1 MLLSE
6 ESFKKRFRKPISWV
20 YHTDKIP
27 SRCQAKIVMPKPYVP
42 NDKWS
47 KRAAEEGYRA
57 RSVYKLMELD
67 VRYHL
72 LHQGMKVLDIGASPG
87 SWLQYASDRIGPTG
101 LALGLDLKEI
111 KGIAPNVKRAVCDI
125 NDEPAV
131 EKAMADAGMTQA
143 DIVLSDIAPNTSG
156 IKDVDQWRSIELSR
170 MVVKFAKKHL
180 RPGGKLV
187 MKVFRGKNFDEFLA
201 EVRKDW
207 PDAKPYTVEA
217 SRDRSREVYV
227 VCR

>member
-1 MLLSE
+1 
-6 ESFKKRFRKPISWV
+6 
-20 YHTDKIP
+20 
-27 SRCQAKIVMPKPYVP
+27 
-42 NDKWS
+42 
-47 KRAAEEGYRA
+47 
-57 RSVYKLMELD
+57 MELD

-72 LHQGMKVLDIGASPG
+72 LHQGMKVLDIGAAPG
-87 SWLQYASDRIGPTG
+87 SWLQYTSDRIGPSG
-101 LALGLDLKEI
+101 IALGLDLKEI
-111 KGIAPNVKRAVCDI
+111 KKIAPNVKTAVCDI
-125 NDEPAV
+125 NDVPAV
-131 EKAMADAGMTQA
+131 EKAMAAAGMTQA

-170 MVVKFAKKHL
+170 MVVTFAKRFL

-207 PDAKPYTVEA
+207 RDAKPYTVEA
-217 SRDRSREVYV
+217 SRDRSREVYI